1 MPATW
6 RRSPTLKQLTIKK
19 ASNKV
24 PLEEQVTE
32 ITPRLGALEVYV
44 NIGEPQGE
52 TVIVNL
58 YSKLLSKEWPHVK
71 TVAKR
76 ALTAI
81 AQIEAGADLRDIEEE
96 YTCKKDKKQ
105 KEDSA
110 AAT

>member
-1 MPATW
+1 M
-6 RRSPTLKQLTIKK
+6 
-19 ASNKV
+19 
-24 PLEEQVTE
+24 TE
-32 ITPRLGALEVYV
+32 ITPRLGALEVFV

-58 YSKLLSKEWPHVK
+58 FSKKLSGEWPLVK

-81 AQIEAGADLRDIEEE
+81 AQIESGANLRDTEQE
-96 YTCKKDKKQ
+96 YTCKQAKKQ
-105 KEDSA
+105 KDSA